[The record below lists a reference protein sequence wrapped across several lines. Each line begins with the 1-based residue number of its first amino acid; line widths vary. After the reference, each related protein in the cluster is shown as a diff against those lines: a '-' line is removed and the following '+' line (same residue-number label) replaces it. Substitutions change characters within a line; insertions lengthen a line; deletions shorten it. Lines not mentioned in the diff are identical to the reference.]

1 MSRPIPQ
8 SAPTKNPDVVLP
20 PPAPTKT
27 RSFQQRVDYA
37 SKALR
42 RGRWGRRF
50 DACFEGPD
58 AAHVAAVLV
67 LRAERSRDLKEAI
80 LRAFKTKDWGEVPW
94 VQTMDRFIGMGAR
107 EIGQDALK
115 VQTDR
120 NAIG

>member
-1 MSRPIPQ
+1 MSRPIAQ
-8 SAPTKNPDVVLP
+8 SAPTETPDVALP

-58 AAHVAAVLV
+58 AAHVTAVLV

-94 VQTMDRFIGMGAR
+94 VQTMSRFSGMGAR
-107 EIGQDALK
+107 EIGQDALRA
-115 VQTDR
+115 QAERD
-120 NAIG
+120 ASG